1 MKVIE
6 QTKLDFKDVCIV
18 PKVTSA
24 TSRKDVNL
32 TVQHLTLHGK
42 QTIRGVPIITANMSA
57 VSTFKMAQSLS
68 GHEMFTALHKHYD
81 VIDLAFWYR
90 HIPES
95 MKKHT
100 FITFGMA
107 DMDKFKRF
115 CELND
120 GQAPKLIC
128 LDVANG
134 YMTHFHK
141 FIAEIRK
148 MARSSI
154 ILAGN
159 VVTPDGCKAVLEYG
173 ADIVKV
179 GIGSSAVCRTRK
191 VAGVGIPQLSA
202 ILDCY
207 ETVQGMNGL
216 MCSDGGCNEPGD
228 FAKAFGAGAHFVMA
242 GTVFAGHDECGGEIL
257 DGKMAFYGMSS
268 EAAMNKHHGGMEKH
282 RASEGIYTMVE
293 YKGPVENTVNHILGG
308 LRSAGSYINA
318 INLRDFERQTQF
330 VRVNRTYNNKFG
342 D

>member
-6 QTKLDFKDVCIV
+6 ETKLDFKDVCIV

-57 VSTFKMAQSLS
+57 VSTFKMASALAN
-68 GHEMFTALHKHYD
+68 HEMFTALHKHYGLFELLD
-81 VIDLAFWYR
+81 WYR
-90 HIPES
+90 MVNDHV
-95 MKKHT
+95 KKHT

-107 DMDKFKRF
+107 DFDKFQSF
-115 CELND
+115 CDLE
-120 GQAPKLIC
+120 GAPKLIC

-134 YMTHFHK
+134 YMSEFHK
-141 FIAEIRK
+141 FISSVRK
-148 MARSSI
+148 RARSSI

-159 VVTPDGCKAVLEYG
+159 VVTSDGCKAILDHG

-191 VAGVGIPQLSA
+191 VAGVGVPQLSA
-202 ILDCY
+202 IMDCY
-207 ETVQGMNGL
+207 QTVQDMNGL
-216 MCSDGGCNEPGD
+216 MCSDGGCDEPGD
-228 FAKAFGAGAHFVMA
+228 FAKAFGAGAQFVMA
-242 GTVFAGHDECGGEIL
+242 GTMFSGHTECGGEII

-293 YKGPVENTVNHILGG
+293 HKGPVENTVNHILGG

-318 INLRDFERQTQF
+318 LNLRDFERQTTF